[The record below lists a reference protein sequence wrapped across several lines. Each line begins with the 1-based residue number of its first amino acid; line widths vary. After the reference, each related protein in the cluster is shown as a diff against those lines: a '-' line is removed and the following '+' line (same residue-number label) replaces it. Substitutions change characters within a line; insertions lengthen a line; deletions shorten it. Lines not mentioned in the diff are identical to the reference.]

1 MDIVMWRDS
10 MLVLDPRIPEIFHI
24 ETATA
29 ATRRLAVHLALC
41 SLKAFVLGKAMDGVP
56 STYNYVCGW

>member
-1 MDIVMWRDS
+1 